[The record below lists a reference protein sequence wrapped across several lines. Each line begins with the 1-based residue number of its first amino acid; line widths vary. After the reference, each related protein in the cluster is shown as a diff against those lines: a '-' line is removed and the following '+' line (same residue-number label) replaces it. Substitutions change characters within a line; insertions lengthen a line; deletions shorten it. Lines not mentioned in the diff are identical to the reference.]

1 MKKFYIIFLCLILA
15 ISLTSCVEKDSLI
28 LYTDKAEPHDFVYSD
43 GPSAY
48 GYYNIGNCKKLVGK
62 VYTLVIFLEDNE
74 SRWDEKDI
82 NQFYNNKFFP
92 SFNYLKEQ
100 SELRKVPLDLDCG
113 QYATCADGMT
123 RIRYDG
129 IIEADSSNASMNLD
143 IMKQTAKSL
152 GFMTPE
158 IMHAFLKNSTKAEQ
172 IAYILAVNKRGQAYA
187 VADSYDDGADSIEF
201 VVAFSS
207 SSSSITNVGST
218 VVHEMLHLFG
228 ASDLYDPEGE
238 YPQRKKLAKKL
249 YPKDIMML
257 SAINPYGLEFG
268 QLTSFLIGWTDSFPS
283 ECDCEEWWYKV
294 ENENSLPDREP
305 YKPN

>member
-1 MKKFYIIFLCLILA
+1 MKKFHLIIISLVLALILTA
-15 ISLTSCVEKDSLI
+15 CLGKNSII
-28 LYTDKAEPHDFVYSD
+28 LYTDKSEPHNFVYSD
-43 GPSAY
+43 GPSDY

-74 SRWDEKDI
+74 SRWDEKAI

-100 SELRKVPLDLDCG
+100 AELRKVPLELDCG
-113 QYATCADGMT
+113 QYATCADGQT
-123 RIRYDG
+123 RIRYNG
-129 IIEADSSNASMNLD
+129 IIQTDSSNADINLD

-158 IMHAFLKNSTKAEQ
+158 IMHAFLKNSTKSEQ

-187 VADSYDDGADSIEF
+187 VADSFDDGADSVEF

-228 ASDLYDPEGE
+228 ACDLFDPSGE
-238 YPQRKKLAKKL
+238 YPKRKKLAKKL

-257 SAINPYGLEFG
+257 SAISPNSLEFG
-268 QLTSFLIGWTDSFPS
+268 QLTSFLIGWTDSFPA
-283 ECDCEEWWYKV
+283 ECDCEAWWYKV

-305 YKPN
+305 YNPN